1 MNNNWTDILQN
12 NIDMMESTM
21 DLVEDFVNFGTK
33 QVSLVFGENSAFSR
47 LIISGFGPLVE
58 NIDSIFGALE
68 SVITF
73 KRNILDTF
81 LSDNYD
87 REKLLREILIKLILN
102 PIFNNLSGLAICLVN
117 SNDLLLVTLEK
128 LYCNCNS
135 IQQHDCS

>member
-1 MNNNWTDILQN
+1 
-12 NIDMMESTM
+12 M
-21 DLVEDFVNFGTK
+21 DLVEDFVTFGSQ
-33 QVSLVFGENSAFSR
+33 QVSLVFGEDSALSK
-47 LIISGFGPLVE
+47 LILGGFGPLVE

-87 REKLLREILIKLILN
+87 REKLLREILIKSISN

-128 LYCNCNS
+128 LHCNCNS